1 MVMAV
6 YKFTALAISWEDL
19 GFNYKMGNNNA
30 PFKTFYGAGTKYSCR
45 MASGNAL
52 QEGFQ
57 EEGARFLISGTA
69 G

>member
-19 GFNYKMGNNNA
+19 GFNLRKMGNNNA
-30 PFKTFYGAGTKYSCR
+30 HLKTFYGAGTKYSCR

-57 EEGARFLISGTA
+57 EEGHR
-69 G
+69 